1 MNCNFIDGNKI
12 HVLNE
17 NIKTF
22 QLIDSYGIIPI
33 LQLLTPNE
41 NRTLAIFE
49 NTTDFKN
56 SHFETGILQTDDHPI
71 LPNNGDVAVKKNKNK
86 TNYIPDHGVVNASK
100 SGTMQIVFGAS
111 VKCDN
116 ISFNDKLLP
125 GVDYLNILVGVL
137 TKFRHGKYVIIV
149 NIEKLFS
156 QMKIKEEYLDALRF
170 FWRHSDQ
177 DEVSYYVML
186 SYLSVCPYICN
197 WSLKQSVK
205 NQAKI
210 IQPTVNKKISTDD
223 KVS

>member
-1 MNCNFIDGNKI
+1 M
-12 HVLNE
+12 
-17 NIKTF
+17 
-22 QLIDSYGIIPI
+22 
-33 LQLLTPNE
+33 
-41 NRTLAIFE
+41 
-49 NTTDFKN
+49 
-56 SHFETGILQTDDHPI
+56 
-71 LPNNGDVAVKKNKNK
+71 AVKKNKNK
-86 TNYIPDHGVVNASK
+86 TNYIPDHGAVNANK

-116 ISFNDKLLP
+116 ISFNDKSLP

-223 KVS
+223 KGSWKDYIKLITVFYSYEFWLTKFVSISTTVLMSLPLSEISPIIVFYEV

>member
-1 MNCNFIDGNKI
+1 M
-12 HVLNE
+12 
-17 NIKTF
+17 
-22 QLIDSYGIIPI
+22 
-33 LQLLTPNE
+33 
-41 NRTLAIFE
+41 
-49 NTTDFKN
+49 
-56 SHFETGILQTDDHPI
+56 
-71 LPNNGDVAVKKNKNK
+71 AVKKNKNK

-156 QMKIKEEYLDALRF
+156 QMKIKEEYLDAPRF

-223 KVS
+223 KGSWKDYIKLITVFYSYEFWLTKFVSISTTVLMSLPLSEISPIIVFYEV

>member
-1 MNCNFIDGNKI
+1 MNAN
-12 HVLNE
+12 
-17 NIKTF
+17 
-22 QLIDSYGIIPI
+22 
-33 LQLLTPNE
+33 
-41 NRTLAIFE
+41 
-49 NTTDFKN
+49 
-56 SHFETGILQTDDHPI
+56 
-71 LPNNGDVAVKKNKNK
+71 
-86 TNYIPDHGVVNASK
+86 K

-125 GVDYLNILVGVL
+125 GVDYLNSLVGVL
-137 TKFRHGKYVIIV
+137 TKFRHGKYVRIV

-223 KVS
+223 KGSWKDYIKLITVFYSYEFWLTKFVSISTTVLMSLPLSEISPIIVFYEV

>member
-1 MNCNFIDGNKI
+1 M
-12 HVLNE
+12 
-17 NIKTF
+17 
-22 QLIDSYGIIPI
+22 
-33 LQLLTPNE
+33 
-41 NRTLAIFE
+41 
-49 NTTDFKN
+49 
-56 SHFETGILQTDDHPI
+56 
-71 LPNNGDVAVKKNKNK
+71 AVKKNKNK

-223 KVS
+223 KGSWKDYIKLITVFYSYEFWLTKFVSISTTVLMSLPLSEISPIIVFYEV